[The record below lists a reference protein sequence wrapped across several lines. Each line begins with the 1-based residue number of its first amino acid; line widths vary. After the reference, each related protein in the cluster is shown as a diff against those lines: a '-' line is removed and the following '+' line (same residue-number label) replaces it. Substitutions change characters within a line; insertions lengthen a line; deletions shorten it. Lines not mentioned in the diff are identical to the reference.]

1 MKTLSLV
8 TNNLAEVVSRSK
20 ISNHKQRKREGVIDA
35 KVGLPYVNVYTL
47 LYSINI
53 HLKNAELVE
62 LKMLAECLVFLN
74 PNADL
79 LVNKIVDF
87 IQKHANKDYDL
98 QDIEAVVMEAIT
110 NKDITL
116 VQPNDMVRYV
126 CKSKMSTANIVIA
139 IIKHRIRY
147 SAEEASPRTRITA
160 YFHALIDT
168 QKTNWLE
175 ISQKDFLRV
184 FSENDVTKYFEQIF
198 NSIYWKRQKNLQN
211 FLKREQTSLG

>member
-1 MKTLSLV
+1 MKILSLV
-8 TNNLAEVVSRSK
+8 TNNLAEVVSKSK
-20 ISNHKQRKREGVIDA
+20 ISNLKQRTREGVIDA

-47 LYSINI
+47 LYSIHNNI
-53 HLKNAELVE
+53 ETPQLTE

-74 PNADL
+74 PDADL
-79 LVNKIVDF
+79 LRNKIVDF

-98 QDIEAVVMEAIT
+98 PKIEAVVMEAIT
-110 NKDITL
+110 NKDITV

-126 CKSKMSTANIVIA
+126 CKSKMTTANILIA

-175 ISQKDFLRV
+175 IGHKDFLRV
-184 FSENDVTKYFEQIF
+184 FSERDVTEYFEQVF
-198 NSIYWKRQKNLQN
+198 NSIYWQRQKNLQN
-211 FLKREQTSLG
+211 FLKREETSLG